1 MFSLIIP
8 MYNEEQIL
16 PATIEA
22 LHTYMESAFDDYEV
36 IFADDGSTD
45 HSREIVE
52 NCGHA
57 RMRVVGYAKNRG
69 KGCAV
74 RHGMLAAKGD
84 IRLFTDCD
92 LAYGT
97 EIIRTLYDKF
107 SATDCDVMIGS
118 RNLSGDGYAGYTFL
132 RRLVSKTYIRVLCL
146 VGGFKLSDSQCGCK
160 AFRQEAVRAIFPR
173 CEVDGFA
180 FDFEAIMWSGVLGYK
195 ITEMP
200 VKIINHRESKVNVIK
215 DTFRML
221 GDLRRIKKRVR
232 AKSKELGLR

>member
-1 MFSLIIP
+1 

-36 IFADDGSTD
+36 VFADDGSTD

-146 VGGFKLSDSQCGCK
+146 VGGFKLSDSQCGFK
-160 AFRQEAVRAIFPR
+160 AFSEAAAEDVFSRAAT
-173 CEVDGFA
+173 DSFA
-180 FDFEAIMWSGVLGYK
+180 FDFEAILFATRLGYK
-195 ITEMP
+195 IAELP
-200 VKIINHRESKVNVIK
+200 VKIINHRESESKVNLLSDSV
-215 DTFRML
+215 RML
-221 GDLRRIKKRVR
+221 RDLMRIKKHV
-232 AKSKELGLR
+232 KTSLR